1 MTGIAIVGMACSY
14 GGAAT
19 PTALWENRVAGRASF
34 RRIPAERLSL
44 ADYASDTGADPDR
57 ITVTHASVL
66 EGYAFDRAA
75 FGVAG
80 STYRATDLTHWLA
93 LDVAG
98 RALADAGLDRA
109 GATSGA
115 DAAETAVLVGNTL
128 AGEFTR
134 ANVLRTRWPYVRR
147 VVADLLADRGIDD
160 PGLVEEL
167 RARFVAPFPEPDGD
181 TLAGGLSNTIAGR
194 ICSHYGFGGGGYTV
208 DGACASS
215 LLAVVHGCREI
226 AEGRARTVLAGGVD
240 LSLDP
245 FELVGFS
252 RAGAMARDRMRVFDR
267 RSAGFLPGEGSGMV
281 VLMALEE
288 ALARGL
294 RPYAVLRGWGVS
306 SDGSAA
312 ITRPESGGQLLAMER
327 AYGVAGF
334 SPRTVGYFE
343 AHGTG
348 TAIGDAAEAAAL
360 SALVGPAE
368 PGRPRPV
375 LGSVKALIG
384 HTKAAAGVAGLIQA
398 ALAVHTQVLPPTS
411 GCEDPIDALT
421 GTDARL
427 RTIAEPESWS
437 GDHPPR
443 AGVSS
448 MGFGGINA
456 HLVLEGTGAP
466 RRTGLDRRTARLGA
480 AGQDAELWVFA
491 AGSAAELRERL
502 ERAAE
507 LTAALSFAQQADLA
521 ALLADDP
528 GQGPWRA
535 AVVAPVGAG
544 LPALLREAAAAVGER
559 VLGPGVFTAPPAGTG
574 PEPRI
579 GFLFSG
585 QAASVGSGGG
595 LLARRFAGVGRFFD
609 GLDLPEGDP
618 AADTSVAQP
627 RIAAASVA
635 SLRALDALGI
645 HADVGLGHSLGELS
659 ALHWAGALDESVLL
673 DLVAARGT
681 AMTDSGGERGAMAA
695 VARSARAVRGLLPD
709 GAVVACVN
717 GPEETVVSGTGA
729 AVDRVVRDLGGR
741 RLPVARAFHS
751 PLVEPAVPAFRAALE
766 RSPLGPPRRLVAS
779 TVTGGLLAA
788 HTDLR
793 AHLVRQ
799 VTDPVLFSDALAAA
813 GDVDVWVEAGP
824 DGILADLAAAQ
835 GRTAFAVRAGSPALG
850 GLLSAAA
857 AAWAL
862 GRPVRTAALY
872 QERFTRPLDPDHR
885 PVFLANPCETAPAA
899 AVPEAEHAADPA
911 VTAYAAGAGAGSVAG
926 TGAGA
931 GAWAG
936 TGADTRAGTDEGFD
950 AVAAVRAVVAERV
963 ELPLDSVGPGTGLRT
978 DLHMNSIAVAQL
990 IAEAAKRLDLPVP
1003 AHLTEYSGATVAEIA
1018 ELLANGAGTDSASAD
1033 PDTVPGVAAWARVF
1047 TVEDVERPLGP
1058 VPEGVPTGR
1067 ATVVAAAGDELAA
1080 ALADRDLGDGTVVL
1094 RPGAP
1099 GGHHE
1104 AIDLVARAA
1113 EALAGAERLVVV
1125 QDDSGPDHATAA
1137 GFARSVHLERGLP
1150 TAVVTVADTDPAAAG
1165 HVAAETALLAADG
1178 GHRECRY
1185 RADGHRS
1192 EPRLRHRPLV
1202 EPPRE
1207 QAPFG
1212 PDDVVLVTGGG
1223 KGIGAECARE
1233 IAVRTGARIVLMG
1246 RSDPSAD
1253 TELSANLERL
1263 SADGVRFSYLRA
1275 DVLDA
1280 DAVRGALAGAVR
1292 DTGPV
1297 TGVLHAAGT
1306 NDPAALE
1313 ELDRDRL
1320 ERAVAPKVEGAR
1332 NIAAAL
1338 DPAALRW
1345 FVSFGSLIARTGLP
1359 GEAHYALANEWLGR
1373 VTSRIGAA
1381 LPEGR
1386 ALTLDWS
1393 VWSGAGMGERLG
1405 SLDALVRRGIDPIP
1419 LDAGLDLV
1427 YRLLAAPDAADRL
1440 VVTGRY
1446 GDAPTLRAEERDVPM
1461 LRFLE
1466 RVRRLV
1472 PGVEM
1477 VADVSLSAATDPYL
1491 DHHAFDGDRLL
1502 PAVLGIEAMAQAAA
1516 VLLDNDRPAALSEV
1530 EFSAPVVVGDADTV
1544 LRVAALARPDG
1555 TVRTVLRSS
1564 ATGFAV
1570 DHFSAVY
1577 DAKAEV
1583 PRERTLT
1590 LDTVP
1595 GAVVPLDPGERLYG
1609 GLFFQSGP
1617 LRRVRGYRRLTG
1629 FDCVAELSGTTE
1641 DPWFARH
1648 LPRRLLMG
1656 DPGRRDAAIHAL
1668 QASLPGRRLL
1678 PVGVERVTVF
1688 DTEACDAVLHARE
1701 RWAADGEH
1709 VFDMEA
1715 VDDKGIVLERWEGLR
1730 LRAMGPGP
1738 RPMGA
1743 ELLAPHVERRGRELL
1758 GVSDLRAAVESGDTP
1773 IQRRGRAVHRLLG
1786 VDVTVRGRPD
1796 GRPEVS
1802 SGDHVSV
1809 THCGP
1814 FTLVVTGSEPV
1825 GVDLVRLD
1833 EVPDDPADL
1842 IGTEGG
1848 ALVAALAEALSDAGS
1863 RYPAAVVWAAREAA
1877 RKCAGRPGGPLVLRH
1892 RDGPWTVFAA
1902 GDLTVAALRDGD
1914 HVVAL
1919 AGGPANGPADGGGH
1933 A

>member
-1 MTGIAIVGMACSY
+1 MTGIAIVGMACAY

-19 PTALWENRVAGRASF
+19 PTTLWENSVAGRASF

-44 ADYASDTGADPDR
+44 ADYGSDTGADPDR

-66 EGYAFDRAA
+66 EDYAFDRAA

-98 RALADAGLDRA
+98 RALADAGLDPA
-109 GATSGA
+109 GAMSGA
-115 DAAETAVLVGNTL
+115 DAEETAVLVGNTL

-147 VVADLLADRGIDD
+147 VVADLLRDRGMDD
-160 PGLVEEL
+160 PDLLEEL

-226 AEGRARTVLAGGVD
+226 AEGRARMVLAGGVD

-252 RAGAMARDRMRVFDR
+252 RAGALARDRMRVFDR
-267 RSAGFLPGEGSGMV
+267 RSTGFLPGEGSGMV

-312 ITRPESGGQLLAMER
+312 ITRPESGGQLLALER
-327 AYGVAGF
+327 AYRIAGF

-360 SALVGPAE
+360 SALVGAPE

-384 HTKAAAGVAGLIQA
+384 HTKAAAGVAGLIKA

-411 GCEDPIDALT
+411 GCEQPIGALV
-421 GTDARL
+421 GPDARL
-427 RTIAEPESWS
+427 RTTTEPEAWC

-456 HLVLEGTGAP
+456 HLVLEGTAAH

-491 AGSAAELRERL
+491 DGSPADLRERL

-507 LTAALSFAQQADLA
+507 LAVTLTFAQQSDLA
-521 ALLADDP
+521 ASLARDP

-535 AVVAPVGAG
+535 AVVAPAGAG

-559 VLGPGVFTAPPAGTG
+559 VLGPRVFTAPPVGTG
-574 PEPRI
+574 PGPRI

-595 LLARRFAGVGRFFD
+595 LLARRFAEIGRFLD
-609 GLDLPEGDP
+609 GLALPEGDP
-618 AADTSVAQP
+618 ALDTSVAQP

-635 SLRALDALGI
+635 SLRALDALGV
-645 HADVGLGHSLGELS
+645 HADVGLGHSLGELT
-659 ALHWAGALDESVLL
+659 ALHWAGALDASALL

-681 AMTDSGGERGAMAA
+681 AMAASKGERGAMAA
-695 VARSARAVRGLLPD
+695 VARSARAVRGLLPE

-717 GPEETVVSGTGA
+717 GPEETVVSGTED
-729 AVDRVVRDLGGR
+729 AVERVVRDLGGR

-766 RSPLGPPRRLVAS
+766 RTRLGPPRRFVAS
-779 TVTGGLLAA
+779 TVTGGPLAA
-788 HTDLR
+788 RTDLR
-793 AHLVRQ
+793 EHLVRQ

-824 DGILADLAAAQ
+824 DGILAGLAAAQ
-835 GRTAFAVRAGSPALG
+835 GRTAFAVRAGSPALS

-862 GRPVRTAALY
+862 GRPVRTAALH
-872 QERFTRPLDPDHR
+872 QDRFTRPLDPDRR

-899 AVPEAEHAADPA
+899 AAPEPEH
-911 VTAYAAGAGAGSVAG
+911 TASARTAGAPVPV
-926 TGAGA
+926 
-931 GAWAG
+931 
-936 TGADTRAGTDEGFD
+936 GADASGEQTD
-950 AVAAVRAVVAERV
+950 AVAAVRALVAERV
-963 ELPLDSVGPGTGLRT
+963 ELPLDSVGPGTGLRA

-990 IAEAAKRLDLPVP
+990 IAEAARRLDLPVP
-1003 AHLTEYSGATVAEIA
+1003 SHLTEYSAATVAEIA
-1018 ELLANGAGTDSASAD
+1018 ELLSNGAGTAAASETQ
-1033 PDTVPGVAAWARVF
+1033 DTVPGVEGWARVF

-1067 ATVVAAAGDELAA
+1067 ATVVAAPGDGLAA
-1080 ALADRDLGDGTVVL
+1080 ALAECDLGDGTVVL
-1094 RPGAP
+1094 RPGGP

-1104 AIDLVARAA
+1104 GLDLVARAVG
-1113 EALAGAERLVVV
+1113 ALSGAERLVVV

-1150 TAVVTVADTDPAAAG
+1150 TAVVTVTDTDPAAAG
-1165 HVAAETALLAADG
+1165 HVTAETALLAAFG

-1185 RADGHRS
+1185 RTDGHRS
-1192 EPRLRHRPLV
+1192 EPRMRHRPLV
-1202 EPPRE
+1202 EPPSE

-1233 IAVRTGARIVLMG
+1233 IARRTGARIVLMG
-1246 RSDPSAD
+1246 RSDPSED

-1263 SADGVRFSYLRA
+1263 SADGVHFSYLRA

-1280 DAVRGALAGAVR
+1280 DAVRGALAGVVR
-1292 DTGPV
+1292 ETGPV

-1306 NDPAALE
+1306 NEPAALE

-1332 NIAAAL
+1332 NVAAAL

-1419 LDAGLDLV
+1419 LDAGLDLM

-1446 GDAPTLRAEERDVPM
+1446 GDAPTLLTEERDVPM

-1472 PGVEM
+1472 PGVEL

-1491 DHHAFDGDRLL
+1491 DHHAFEGDRLL
-1502 PAVLGIEAMAQAAA
+1502 PAVMGIEAMAQAAS
-1516 VLLDNDRPAALSEV
+1516 VLLDDDRPAALSEV
-1530 EFSAPVVVGDADTV
+1530 EFSAPVVVGDDDTV

-1577 DAKAEV
+1577 EAKAEAS
-1583 PRERTLT
+1583 RERTLT
-1590 LDTVP
+1590 LATVP
-1595 GAVVPLDPGERLYG
+1595 DADVPLDPGERLYG
-1609 GLFFQSGP
+1609 GLFFQGGP

-1629 FDCVAELSGTTE
+1629 FDCVADLSGTTE
-1641 DPWFARH
+1641 DHWFARH
-1648 LPRRLLMG
+1648 LPQRLLMG
-1656 DPGRRDAAIHAL
+1656 DAGRRDAAIHAL
-1668 QASLPGRRLL
+1668 QASLPGHRLL

-1715 VDDKGIVLERWEGLR
+1715 VDDRGTVLERWEGLR
-1730 LRAMGPGP
+1730 LRMMGPGP
-1738 RPMGA
+1738 RPMGP
-1743 ELLAPHVERRGRELL
+1743 ELLAPYVERRGRDLI
-1758 GVSDLRAAVESGDTP
+1758 GVTDLRAAVESGDTP
-1773 IQRRGRAVHRLLG
+1773 IRRRARAVHRLLG
-1786 VDVTVRGRPD
+1786 VGVTVRGRPD
-1796 GRPEVS
+1796 GRPELS

-1814 FTLVVTGSEPV
+1814 FTLVATGSEPV

-1833 EVPDDPADL
+1833 EVPDDPGGL
-1842 IGTEGG
+1842 IGDEGG
-1848 ALVAALAEALSDAGS
+1848 ALVAAVAEARPDAGPQ
-1863 RYPAAVVWAAREAA
+1863 YLAAVVWAAREAA
-1877 RKCAGRPGGPLVLRH
+1877 RKCAGRPGGPLVLGH
-1892 RDGPWTVFAA
+1892 CDGPWTVFAA
-1902 GDLTVAALRDGD
+1902 GNLTVAVLRDGD

-1919 AGGPANGPADGGGH
+1919 AGGPAGGGGH